1 MSIKVT
7 SPKSSNNNGL
17 IVAIIFAAL
26 AISGSLVFFA
36 TKFAGGIDD
45 KDLQTQISKGIDTY
59 LENQQKDYE
68 KQQAEAN
75 KPRKVEG
82 EFADDDAFLGDE
94 DAPVTIVEFSDYQC
108 PYCKAFYTDTLPAI
122 KEKYIDTGKVKLVYR
137 DLPLSIHP
145 YAYPAA
151 LIAECV
157 REQTDDSTYFEM
169 HDYIFENLA
178 AGFDFD
184 TYSDFAVTLGVDK
197 AQLKDCFDS
206 DKYKDEID
214 ADNADADKAGI
225 SGTPGFIIN
234 NQAVSGARPFDYFEN
249 IIEEELAK
257 Q

>member
-1 MSIKVT
+1 MPTKLTV
-7 SPKSSNNNGL
+7 PKSNNNNGL

-36 TKFAGGIDD
+36 TKLAGGINE
-45 KDLQTQISKGIDTY
+45 KDLQAQVSKGIDAY
-59 LENQQKDYE
+59 IEDQQKEYE
-68 KQQAEAN
+68 KTQADAN
-75 KPRKVEG
+75 KPRVVEG
-82 EFADDDAFLGDE
+82 DFSDDDAFLGEE

-122 KEKYIDTGKVKLVYR
+122 KEKYIDTGKVKLIYR

-169 HDYIFENLA
+169 HDYIFENIA
-178 AGFDFD
+178 AGFDFE
-184 TYSDFAVTLGVDK
+184 TYSAFAATLGADESK
-197 AQLKDCFDS
+197 LKGCFDS
-206 DKYKDEID
+206 DKYKSEID
-214 ADNADADKAGI
+214 ADSADADKAGI

-234 NQAVSGARPFDYFEN
+234 NQAVSGARPFEYFKN